1 MLLLAASGWQR
12 LLKLKYVL
20 FSHDFKRILT
30 KFMLKLNFWLRYYLV
45 LNVSMRDLYSNISRL
60 DTRMNEQSL
69 VGYREIT
76 PEDQSRKNGAPNDY
90 A

>member
-1 MLLLAASGWQR
+1 M
-12 LLKLKYVL
+12 
-20 FSHDFKRILT
+20 HE
-30 KFMLKLNFWLRYYLV
+30 
-45 LNVSMRDLYSNISRL
+45 LYSNISRL